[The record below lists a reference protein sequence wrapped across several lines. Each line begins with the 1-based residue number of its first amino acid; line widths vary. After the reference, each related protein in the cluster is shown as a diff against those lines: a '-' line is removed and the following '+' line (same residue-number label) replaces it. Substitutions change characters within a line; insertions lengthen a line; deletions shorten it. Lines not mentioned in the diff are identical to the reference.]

1 MKKSVVYARI
11 DTYIK
16 EEAEAVLKALGLT
29 PTSVIQLFYKQVALQ
44 QRIPFPITLPGAPV
58 CVDALAPEELDRE
71 LQKGMDS
78 PLGKTAAEV
87 QEQWKKKFDI

>member
-1 MKKSVVYARI
+1 MS
-11 DTYIK
+11 
-16 EEAEAVLKALGLT
+16 LKH
-29 PTSVIQLFYKQVALQ
+29 VISSIA
-44 QRIPFPITLPGAPV
+44 IPFPITLPGAPV